1 MSLLVGQSVRDAILE
16 LNRNQRE
23 GLNGLSPGGNP
34 EAFGK
39 GTQTWGRHFMRI
51 PVEDWEKLCA
61 INPDL
66 NSKDPRVSSAAML
79 EFERS
84 DASLPY
90 RVTEDYIGP
99 GSPIFIGA
107 GGDGSAR

>member
-1 MSLLVGQSVRDAILE
+1 MAIAVGQSVREAILE

-23 GLNGLSPGGNP
+23 GTRGLPAGGRRD
-34 EAFGK
+34 AFGK

-51 PVEDWEKLCA
+51 PVEDWEKLKA

-66 NSKDPRVSSAAML
+66 DSKDPRVSSAALL

-90 RVTEDYIGP
+90 RVTEDYNGP
-99 GSPIFIGA
+99 GQPLYFGA
-107 GGDGSAR
+107 GGDGTPR